1 MGLVLPPIEAYH
13 VQHLPIVKAYAD
25 KIGLVEVIN
34 QLVPTEMGIDPG
46 TIVLGMILDTLS
58 GRSPLY
64 RLEEFFAHQD
74 MALLLGR
81 AIAPDAFND
90 DTVGRILERLYDV
103 GTMKIFTACAV
114 RADQAYGL
122 DKQYVHFDTTSI
134 SVYGE
139 YLPPEGPPDQPAPAV
154 PFTITHGYSK
164 DKRPDLKQFVFS
176 TLCVDRAVPLWGKPE
191 DGNASDK
198 TVNTTLLS
206 TIATFLR
213 QHGVAPGAYIYVA
226 DAALVTEDNLAALGD
241 TRFITRLPATYSEC
255 GRVIAEAVARNQW
268 EDVGVLAHTKP
279 TKHRPATAYKVSEG
293 EVMLYGTT
301 YRAVV
306 VHSSAQDKR
315 RQQRLARDIQTAA
328 STLHTTVR
336 AAEQQEY
343 FCRADAEAAAEKV
356 RALQSSYHHVEVGI
370 EERPTSSPGRPS
382 TRTPRAVKAWR
393 YGLKAT
399 LHERSEVIARKGQE
413 AGCFVLLTNVPTEGE
428 MAHSAGEVLRAY
440 KAQHGVEQNFAFLKD
455 PLMVN
460 SLFLKKPERIEALGL
475 VLLLALLLWRL
486 MERQMRAHVERTGR
500 PLTGWD
506 KKPTER
512 PTAFMM
518 MTKFAGVLVCKVGP
532 QRQLARPLSAVQQ
545 QYLGALGVSATCFTL
560 PTGSQ
565 RTAMAAQRL
574 SRRQKHILQW
584 LVMDHQRTRGIITS
598 SHQDLVRALPGDKG
612 NISHSLQT
620 LEARGLIVI
629 GRSPG
634 RKAESVWL
642 TSEGQKWA
650 SQLAGSCD

>member
-1 MGLVLPPIEAYH
+1 MGLVLPTIEAYP
-13 VQHLPIVKAYAD
+13 VEHLPIVKAYAD

-34 QLVPTEMGIDPG
+34 QLVPTEMAVDSG

-74 MALLLGR
+74 TALLLGQ
-81 AIAPDAFND
+81 AIAPEAFND
-90 DTVGRILERLYDV
+90 DTVGRILERLYDT
-103 GTMKIFTACAV
+103 GTMKVFTACAV
-114 RADQAYGL
+114 RADQVCHF
-122 DKQYVHFDTTSI
+122 DKRYVHFDTTSV
-134 SVYGE
+134 SVYGD
-139 YLPPEGPPDQPAPAV
+139 YRPPEDQQEHEV
-154 PFTITHGYSK
+154 PFTITYGYSK
-164 DKRPDLKQFVFS
+164 DKRPDLKQFVFA
-176 TLCVDRAVPLWGKPE
+176 TLCVDRAVPIWGTPE

-198 TVNTTLLS
+198 TVNNTLLS
-206 TIATFLR
+206 NIATFLG

-241 TRFITRLPATYSEC
+241 TLFITRLPATYNEC
-255 GRVIAEAVARNQW
+255 GRLIAEAVAHNAW

-279 TKHRPATAYKVSEG
+279 TKQRPATSYKASEG
-293 EVMLYGTT
+293 EVTLYGMA

-306 VHSSAQDKR
+306 VHSSTQDKR
-315 RQQRLARDIQTAA
+315 RQQRLARDLQASQSTMQTI
-328 STLHTTVR
+328 VR
-336 AAEQQEY
+336 TAEQQEY
-343 FCRADAEAAAEKV
+343 FCRADADGAAAQLCAV
-356 RALQSSYHHVEVGI
+356 HTPYHLVDVTV
-370 EERPTSSPGRPS
+370 EERPVYGRGRPS
-382 TRTPRAVKAWR
+382 SHKPRPVKAMR
-393 YGLKAT
+393 YRLKT
-399 LHERSEVIARKGQE
+399 TIRPHTERIGRLEEE
-413 AGCFVLLTNVPTEGE
+413 AGCFVLLTNVPTVGDL
-428 MAHSAGEVLRAY
+428 AHGARELLTVY
-440 KAQHGVEQNFAFLKD
+440 KEQHGTEQNYGFLKD
-455 PLMVN
+455 PVIVN

-545 QYLGALGVSATCFTL
+545 QYLVALGVSATCFTL
-560 PTGSQ
+560 PTGEQ

-584 LVMDHQRTRGIITS
+584 LVMDHQRTRGLITS

-612 NISHSLQT
+612 NLSHSLQT

-634 RKAESVWL
+634 GKAESVWL
-642 TSEGQKWA
+642 TSEGQKWV